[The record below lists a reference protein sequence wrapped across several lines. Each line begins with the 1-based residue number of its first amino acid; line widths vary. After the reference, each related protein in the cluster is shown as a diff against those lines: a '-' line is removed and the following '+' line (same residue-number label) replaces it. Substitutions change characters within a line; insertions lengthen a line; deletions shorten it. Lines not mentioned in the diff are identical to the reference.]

1 MASMDDVFERMQLFR
16 TTLQRFQDALE
27 GSLAD
32 LNARHGDVDPLWQ
45 DEARRFYDMQY
56 GPLHDTLETYV
67 RQQGP
72 DYLAFL
78 DEKLRAIEAYL
89 NG

>member
-1 MASMDDVFERMQLFR
+1 MATMDDVFERMQVFR
-16 TTLQRFQDALE
+16 QALQRFQDALE
-27 GSLAD
+27 GSRAD
-32 LNARHGDVDPLWQ
+32 LQSRHDDVSPLWQ
-45 DEARRFYDMQY
+45 DEARRYYDAQY
-56 GPLHDTLETYV
+56 GPLHETLETYI